1 MILLTVLVVQPA
13 KAQDISKSD
22 SLVNQLR
29 LAKILQ
35 EAKPTEIIRKIRQL
49 SEIKPVVTNAQML
62 LVQSPTPQTAP
73 ASAVLEVT
81 SVKANPT
88 SKGVEVILS
97 TTKGQQLQITNRSVG
112 NSFIADIPNAQLR
125 LPSGDGFT
133 FRSEKPV
140 AGVTQITV
148 ANFDANTIRVMVTG
162 ETSLPVV
169 ELFDSPDEGLIFSV
183 ASAAT
188 STPPQQPQTQP
199 TPEQQKPES
208 QTQPKPSTS
217 SDEPI
222 ELVVTGEQ
230 DGYRVPDASTATKT
244 DTPLRDIPASID
256 VVPRQLIEDRQVT
269 RIQQATDTIAG
280 VQPAQSYGGLSS
292 AYFFIR
298 GFAGS
303 TTYRDGFRDFGFL
316 SPIDVANIDRLEI
329 LKGPASVLYG
339 QNDPGGIVNIVS
351 KRPLQQP
358 RYEASFTAGSYNF
371 YRSTLDFSSPLNSEK
386 TAAYRLNLAYEN
398 AGSFRDFNESES
410 IFAAPAFSWQI
421 GKNTNITFLF
431 EYQNYQYGFDRAFRP
446 EREFFQIPISRF
458 LGEPDF
464 KDATVNSG
472 RASYILEHQFSDNW
486 KLRHAFAA
494 VLSSFDGKAIYPDGL
509 QDDRRTLNRS
519 ASRSEELSSN
529 YTIQNELLGKFNT
542 GSVEHR
548 VLFGTELF
556 RQRFRYQFFSGSI
569 DSIDIFNPVY
579 GAKPSELI
587 PDNGDEYGNDGL
599 SVYFQDQ
606 ITLLRNL
613 KLLAGG
619 RFDLVRSLDE
629 NFLGERFV
637 DKTETAFTPRVG
649 IVYQPIEP
657 ISLYFSYSQSFN
669 PVIFGTSRTG
679 ARFEPEKGEQ
689 LEVGLKADLIPDKL
703 SATLSFYDLTKQ
715 NVLVTDPEDSR
726 FSIQTGEQ
734 KSRGVEFSLTG
745 TPVKGWNIAVG
756 YAYTDAFVSKD
767 ATIPVG
773 DQLAGIPANQFG
785 LWTSYEIQA
794 GSLTGLGFGLG
805 LFYVSDRKASLP
817 NTNVDLKSYLRADA
831 SVFYRRNNWK
841 AQININNLG
850 NTEYYNSYG
859 GFLVVPQPPLN
870 ILGSISVEF

>member
-1 MILLTVLVVQPA
+1 M
-13 KAQDISKSD
+13 KSRRQSGI
-22 SLVNQLR
+22 SLVGFAFTLI
-29 LAKILQ
+29 AILTQ
-35 EAKPTEIIRKIRQL
+35 SATGSEVSKPNLL
-49 SEIKPVVTNAQML
+49 SDKHDFVKNVAPL
-62 LVQSPTPQTAP
+62 LVQQPVNQVVKVTGVKLNNTSTGIELVLQTSLGEALKP
-73 ASAVLEVT
+73 VAKSE
-81 SVKANPT
+81 
-88 SKGVEVILS
+88 
-97 TTKGQQLQITNRSVG
+97 G
-112 NSFIADIPNAQLR
+112 NSFIADIPNVVLE
-125 LPSGDGFT
+125 LPDGQE
-133 FRSEKPV
+133 FRSLNPAKGIV
-140 AGVTQITV
+140 SVSVT
-148 ANFDANTIRVMVTG
+148 ALDASSIRVTVTG
-162 ETSLPVV
+162 EASSPKVA
-169 ELFDSPDEGLIFSV
+169 LFDDPEGLVFGFTPAPSSQ
-183 ASAAT
+183 AQT
-188 STPPQQPQTQP
+188 QPTPPQQPSSETQP
-199 TPEQQKPES
+199 EQ
-208 QTQPKPSTS
+208 PS
-217 SDEPI
+217 DQDDQPI

-230 DGYRVPDASTATKT
+230 DGYRASEASTATKT
-244 DTPLRDIPASID
+244 DTPLRDIPASVD
-256 VVPRQLIEDRQVT
+256 VVPRQLIQDRQVT
-269 RIQQATDTIAG
+269 RVQQATDTVAG

-298 GFAGS
+298 GFAAS

-371 YRSTLDFSSPLNSEK
+371 YRSTLDFSSPLNFEK
-386 TAAYRLNLAYEN
+386 TAAYRLNIAYEN
-398 AGSFRDFNESES
+398 AGSFRDFNDSES
-410 IFAAPAFSWQI
+410 IFVAPAFSWEI
-421 GKNTNITFLF
+421 SKNTKITFLF
-431 EYQNYQYGFDRAFRP
+431 EYQNYQYGFDRAFLP

-464 KDATVNSG
+464 NNATANSG

-494 VLSSFDGKAIYPDGL
+494 VLSSNDPKTTYPDGL

-519 ASRSEELSSN
+519 ASRSEESSSN

-542 GSVEHR
+542 GSVKHS
-548 VLFGTELF
+548 VLFGSELF
-556 RQRFRYQFFSGSI
+556 RQRFKYQFFSGSI
-569 DSIDIFNPVY
+569 DSINIFNPVY
-579 GAKPSELI
+579 GAKPGELI

-599 SVYFQDQ
+599 SLYFQDQ
-606 ITLLRNL
+606 ITLLKNL

-619 RFDLVRSLDE
+619 RFDLVRSIDE

-657 ISLYFSYSQSFN
+657 ISLYLSYSKSFN

-679 ARFEPEKGEQ
+679 ARFQPEKGEQ

-703 SATLSFYDLTKQ
+703 SATLAFYDLVKQ
-715 NVLVTDPEDSR
+715 NVLIADPDDSR

-745 TPVKGWNIAVG
+745 SPVKGWNIAVG

-767 ATIPVG
+767 ITIPIG
-773 DQLAGIPANQFG
+773 DQLAGVPANQFG

-805 LFYVSDRKASLP
+805 LFYVDDRKASLP
-817 NTNVDLKSYLRADA
+817 NTDVELASYLRADA

-841 AQININNLG
+841 VQVNINNLG
-850 NTEYYNSYG
+850 NTQYYNSYG

-870 ILGSISVEF
+870 VLGSISVEF

>member
-1 MILLTVLVVQPA
+1 MKPRRLNVRGSVSFAFSLIAVFIQPA
-13 KAQDISKSD
+13 TGSEVSK
-22 SLVNQLR
+22 QLDNHQFVKN
-29 LAKILQ
+29 LA
-35 EAKPTEIIRKIRQL
+35 P
-49 SEIKPVVTNAQML
+49 L
-62 LVQSPTPQTAP
+62 LVQQPVSQVVKVTGVKLNSTNTGIELILQ
-73 ASAVLEVT
+73 T
-81 SVKANPT
+81 SVGEALKPVAKT
-88 SKGVEVILS
+88 E
-97 TTKGQQLQITNRSVG
+97 G
-112 NSFIADIPNAQLR
+112 NSLIADIPNTVLQL
-125 LPSGDGFT
+125 PDGKE
-133 FRSEKPV
+133 FRSLNPTKGIV
-140 AGVTQITV
+140 SVTVTALDV
-148 ANFDANTIRVMVTG
+148 NSIRVTVTG
-162 ETSLPVV
+162 EASSPKV
-169 ELFDSPDEGLIFSV
+169 ELFDDPEGLVFDFTP
-183 ASAAT
+183 ASSAQAQT
-188 STPPQQPQTQP
+188 QPTPPQQPGNETE
-199 TPEQQKPES
+199 PEQ
-208 QTQPKPSTS
+208 STAQD
-217 SDEPI
+217 DEPI

-230 DGYRVPDASTATKT
+230 DGYRVPDATTATKT
-244 DTPLRDIPASID
+244 DTPLRDIPVSID
-256 VVPRQLIEDRQVT
+256 VVPRQLIQDRQVT
-269 RIQQATDTIAG
+269 RTEQATETVAG
-280 VQPAQSYGGLSS
+280 VQSAGGYGGSSS
-292 AYFFIR
+292 ANFFIR
-298 GFAGS
+298 GFTGS
-303 TTYRDGFRDFGFL
+303 TLYRDGFRDFG
-316 SPIDVANIDRLEI
+316 SAQNISDVANIDRLEV

-410 IFAAPAFSWQI
+410 IFVAPAFSWQI
-421 GKNTNITFLF
+421 SKNTNITFLF
-431 EYQNYQYGFDRAFRP
+431 EYQNYQYGFDRAFLP

-464 KDATVNSG
+464 NNATVNSG
-472 RASYILEHQFSDNW
+472 RASYILEHQFSDRW

-494 VLSSFDGKAIYPDGL
+494 VLNSDDPKTTYPDGL
-509 QDDRRTLNRS
+509 QDNRRTLNRS
-519 ASRSEELSSN
+519 ASRSEEFSSN

-542 GSVEHR
+542 GSVEHS
-548 VLFGTELF
+548 VLLGTELF
-556 RQRFRYQFFSGSI
+556 RQRFKYQFFSGSI

-587 PDNGDEYGNDGL
+587 PDNGDEYGNDGVSL
-599 SVYFQDQ
+599 YFQDQ

-619 RFDLVRSLDE
+619 RFDLVRSIEE

-637 DKTETAFTPRVG
+637 DKTDTAFTPRVG

-657 ISLYFSYSQSFN
+657 ISLYFSYSKSFN
-669 PVIFGTSRTG
+669 PVIYGTSRTG

-703 SATLSFYDLTKQ
+703 STTLAFYDLTKQ

-745 TPVKGWNIAVG
+745 SPVKGWNIAVG
-756 YAYTDAFVSKD
+756 YAYTDAFVNKD
-767 ATIPVG
+767 VTIPVG
-773 DQLAGIPANQFG
+773 DKLAGVPANQLG

-805 LFYVSDRKASLP
+805 LFYVDDRKASLP
-817 NTNVDLKSYLRADA
+817 NTDVELASYLRADA
-831 SVFYRRNNWK
+831 SIFYRRNNWK
-841 AQININNLG
+841 VQVNINNLG
-850 NTEYYNSYG
+850 NTQYYNSYG

-870 ILGSISVEF
+870 VLGSISIEF